1 MAQADAEDRHTADEL
16 LHLRVRLGDG
26 IRIAGPVGE
35 EDAVGIHR
43 EHIGGGGVP
52 RHDGELAPSADEAL
66 EDAALHTTVIGD
78 HAMRGRARGPL
89 TRRGSQGE
97 VMIGRQVR
105 NGKGVGLRTAHGLHQ
120 VFPHQ
125 LGCGGQAG
133 GELVQIEFLGRDDA
147 HLGAVVAQVLDESA
161 RIDALDGDDA
171 PLPQILRHAHGAAPV
186 GGRGA
191 HVAHDHGAHRRGAR
205 GTRAVAGEGALHIGE
220 VDAVV
225 ADLRIGHGHDLAGVA
240 RVGHDLE
247 VALERG
253 VEANL
258 AGRRARS
265 AARAAVEHGAVG
277 KQQHCRAGISF

>member
-1 MAQADAEDRHTADEL
+1 MSH
-16 LHLRVRLGDG
+16 G
-26 IRIAGPVGE
+26 
-35 EDAVGIHR
+35 
-43 EHIGGGGVP
+43 
-52 RHDGELAPSADEAL
+52 
-66 EDAALHTTVIGD
+66 TTVSSHD
-78 HAMRGRARGPL
+78 HAMRSRIRGAL
-89 TRRGSQGE
+89 THRGGQGE
-97 VMIGRQVR
+97 IMGSRQVCR
-105 NGKGVGLRTAHGLHQ
+105 GKGVRLGAAHGLHE
-120 VFPHQ
+120 VLPYQ
-125 LGCGGQAG
+125 LGRGGQAG

-147 HLGAVVAQVLDESA
+147 HLGAVVAQVLDEGA
-161 RIDALDGDDA
+161 RIDTLDGNDA
-171 PLPQILRHAHGAAPV
+171 ELLQICGNAHCATPV
-186 GGRGA
+186 GRRGA
-191 HVAHDHGAHRRGAR
+191 HVAHDHGAHRRGVR

-258 AGRRARS
+258 AGRRTRS